1 MSELKII
8 WNDAGFK
15 ALLKSPEITEA
26 CKQAAEGIKG
36 RYGKDC
42 KTSTHYGPNRVNV
55 SVYSEKKDNGLLKA
69 LK

>member
-1 MSELKII
+1 MANTKIV

-15 ALLKSPEITEA
+15 ALLKCPEITSA
-26 CKQAAEGIKG
+26 CKAAAEGIKG
-36 RYGKDC
+36 RYGKGC